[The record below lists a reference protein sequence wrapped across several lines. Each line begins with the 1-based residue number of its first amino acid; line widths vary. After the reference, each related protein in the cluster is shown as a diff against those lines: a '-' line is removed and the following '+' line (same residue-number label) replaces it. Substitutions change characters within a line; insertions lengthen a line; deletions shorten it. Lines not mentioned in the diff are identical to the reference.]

1 MNKLLIPLAALCPA
15 AVQAALHIVT
25 TTPDLAALARD
36 VAGSNAVVI
45 SICRPNENPH
55 FIEAK
60 PSHIVTLNMADVL
73 IEVGLDLEIGWLP
86 ALLEQT
92 RNPRIQPGRPG
103 RINASQY
110 ITPLDVPTGPVTRSQ
125 GDVHAM
131 GNPHYLL
138 DPVRAQ
144 QVARAVADRLKVVDA
159 GHAALYETNA
169 SALLQHIE
177 TAFREA
183 QTKLAPYR
191 GAKIVTYHRSLTYL
205 ADRYGLVVANTIEPK
220 PGIAPS
226 PAHITAVTE
235 QMKTESIRL
244 ILLEPWYERRMPDLI
259 AAKTGAKVVSLPL
272 AGESPARHYA
282 AALQE
287 QARRIAEALK

>member
-1 MNKLLIPLAALCPA
+1 MNRFLMLLAAICPA
-15 AVQAALHIVT
+15 SVQAALTIVT

-60 PSHIVTLNMADVL
+60 PSHIVTLNKADVL
-73 IEVGLDLEIGWLP
+73 IEVGLELEIGWLP

-103 RINASQY
+103 RINAGQY
-110 ITPLDVPTGPVTRSQ
+110 IAPLDVPSGPVTRSQ
-125 GDVHAM
+125 GDVHAL

-144 QVARAVADRLKVVDA
+144 QVVRAIADRLKVVDA
-159 GHAALYETNA
+159 GRADVYETNA
-169 SALLQHIE
+169 AALQQRIE

-183 QTKLAPYR
+183 QAKLAPYR
-191 GAKIVTYHRSLTYL
+191 NAKIVTHHRSLTYL
-205 ADRYGLVVANTIEPK
+205 ADRFGLVVVNTIEPK

-235 QMKTESIRL
+235 QMKSESIRL
-244 ILLEPWYERRMPDLI
+244 ILLEPWYERRIPDLI
-259 AAKTGAKVVSLPL
+259 AAKTGAKVVLLPL
-272 AGESPARHYA
+272 AGESPARDYA
-282 AALQE
+282 ATLQE
-287 QARRIAEALK
+287 QARQITEALK